1 MNQLRWV
8 PSLIRE
14 YLVPAGCALCGNP
27 FLNGEE
33 AWYGLCWD
41 CMKCLTI
48 TEDQSRCASCGR
60 PLIAE
65 IDRCLQCRDQESLH
79 KEELYVNQVV
89 ALFPYSGNYRKLLVS
104 YKFGR
109 YQALGNFLAESLIA
123 GLTLFTA
130 PPLHNPVLVPV
141 PPRQGKIKKTGWDQ
155 IDYLGSLLTK
165 AYRKTRSPYLPVYRC
180 LKRLPSK
187 SQKALN
193 QEDRRTNL
201 LGRIRYTRPVPP
213 ELILFD
219 DVITTGST
227 LYACAAALKAGGAQ
241 KVYGICLFYS

>member
-1 MNQLRWV
+1 MEDL
-8 PSLIRE
+8 S
-14 YLVPAGCALCGNP
+14 
-27 FLNGEE
+27 
-33 AWYGLCWD
+33 
-41 CMKCLTI
+41 I
-48 TEDQSRCASCGR
+48 TEDQVRCSSCGR

-65 IDRCLQCRDQESLH
+65 IDRCLQCRNQESLH
-79 KEELYVNQVV
+79 KEELYIDQVV

-109 YQALGNFLAESLIA
+109 YRALGNFLVKSLIA
-123 GLTLFTA
+123 GLALFTA
-130 PPLHNPVLVPV
+130 PPLYNPVLVPV
-141 PPRQGKIKKTGWDQ
+141 PPQQGKIRKTGWDQ

-165 AYRKTRSPYLPVYRC
+165 AYRNTSSPSLPVYRC

-201 LGRIRYTRPVPP
+201 LGRIRCNRPVPP
-213 ELILFD
+213 ELIIFD

-227 LYACAAALKAGGAQ
+227 LYACAAALKAKGAQ
-241 KVYGICLFYS
+241 KVYGICLFYT